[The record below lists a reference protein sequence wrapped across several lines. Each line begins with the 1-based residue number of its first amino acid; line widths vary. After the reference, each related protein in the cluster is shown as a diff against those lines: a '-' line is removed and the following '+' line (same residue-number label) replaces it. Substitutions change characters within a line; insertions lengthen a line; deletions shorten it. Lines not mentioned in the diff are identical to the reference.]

1 MQKYNF
7 SSPRL
12 MRNFVASFKTVFVSR
27 TVFAIGI
34 AMEILFLAATP
45 EKDCNE
51 KPDPGNG

>member
-34 AMEILFLAATP
+34 VMKILFLAETP
-45 EKDCNE
+45 EEDCNE
-51 KPDPGNG
+51 KPDPSFG